1 MEINLDPGRTPAEL
15 SPISA
20 SQTAAL
26 LRSGLAIGSELLGEA
41 FPSVIK
47 NVSAELGSRWDFD
60 QLTPIVQRLLSSR
73 PDDLRSSFLA
83 RLKEAQDEAYATLTA
98 DRQAPRFAHELS
110 GFDAETLSL
119 VDAFAVDSNTVVEK
133 SANKLGGLLDQAMGD
148 LNLVLGH
155 IAGRGALKTNE
166 NPLGPF
172 VVVKALLAAAEDQ
185 DLDPQARP
193 LLLASFER
201 PLAQALD
208 PILVS
213 LLEHY
218 ARHGVGV
225 RAVRRAMAAAR
236 PVPSLRGDGGP
247 NTLSG
252 LGANSQFP
260 NSGFGNSRFGNSQFG
275 NSGFGNTQIGGPTT
289 QGGPATPVAVAAEAL
304 NHIVARL
311 QSNAHG
317 TRMPA
322 LPPAGPP
329 AQELMQSVD

>member
-172 VVVKALLAAAEDQ
+172 VVVKADAGTYGMGVMTVKDAAEVKNLNRKQRNKMAVVKEGLQVSDVLIQEGVPTVEHVDGGAAEPVVYMMDRYVVGGFYRVHTGRGVDENLNAPGMHFAPMPFAGSCNLPECGARGEAGANRLYAFGVVARLALLAASLE
-185 DLDPQARP
+185 LERTVE
-193 LLLASFER
+193 LA
-201 PLAQALD
+201 AD
-208 PILVS
+208 KV
-213 LLEHY
+213 
-218 ARHGVGV
+218 
-225 RAVRRAMAAAR
+225 
-236 PVPSLRGDGGP
+236 
-247 NTLSG
+247 
-252 LGANSQFP
+252 
-260 NSGFGNSRFGNSQFG
+260 
-275 NSGFGNTQIGGPTT
+275 
-289 QGGPATPVAVAAEAL
+289 EA
-304 NHIVARL
+304 
-311 QSNAHG
+311 
-317 TRMPA
+317 
-322 LPPAGPP
+322 
-329 AQELMQSVD
+329 